1 MRKSFVTLAVGLII
15 FLISSCSSGKKT
27 SSTEDD
33 SDTLCTC
40 HRKVSFILTFNRLE
54 TSPRRKQIN

>member
-15 FLISSCSSGKKT
+15 FLMSSCSSGKRQAALRMT
-27 SSTEDD
+27 QTPSVPV
-33 SDTLCTC
+33 